1 MMCFKRY
8 NMKNSIKMVLCSFTV
23 ALAFGACT
31 KDFEKLNTPPT
42 SVTVIDPVLVF
53 SRVLRDGTFAEG
65 GELPNNKFGS
75 WVQQWAGGQVVP
87 VSRYLE
93 SSEDAIWEAHY
104 ALIKDLKQIAYELR
118 GKEGD
123 PSGRTKLAIAKI
135 YEISIWERMTDLF
148 GDIPYSQVTKT
159 ADALQVTPVFD
170 TQESIYTSLIAD
182 LNTAMAQLTDTDES
196 YGSAD
201 FFYAGSAPKW
211 RKFANS
217 LKLRLGLRLRYAN
230 PSLARTTVEA
240 AMAQPALLFSANA
253 DNAAVPT
260 FNNAQPVN
268 ANPMLRQFL
277 TGSSDLRYVAAALVN
292 KLKEYN
298 DPRLPLLAQPT
309 VNSVKAGKPD
319 YAGLGVALT
328 DAQLGQVIRDNYST
342 ASLSTWFSSAFA
354 PIPAYSL
361 TYAEVSFFKAEAA
374 LLGWGATSANAE
386 GYFKAG
392 VGAAF
397 QLPPYAI
404 TTIPATYDTGVLS
417 FTGLSD
423 EQKLEKIMTQKWI
436 HLFGRNFEAF
446 AEWRRNG
453 YPVLTPG
460 SNPGSTGGRIPRRAI
475 YSTREAQLNN
485 ANYQA
490 AAARLSNGD
499 SFLSRV
505 WWDKR

>member
-1 MMCFKRY
+1 
-8 NMKNSIKMVLCSFTV
+8 MKNSIKMVLCS
-23 ALAFGACT
+23 LAVVMVLNSCT

-42 SVTVIDPVLVF
+42 SVTTIDPVLIF

-104 ALIKDLKQIAYELR
+104 ALIKDLKQISYELR
-118 GKEGD
+118 GKETD
-123 PSGRTKLAIAKI
+123 PSGRSKLAIAKI
-135 YEISIWERMTDLF
+135 YEISIWQRMTDLF

-159 ADALQVTPVFD
+159 TDAVQVTPAFD
-170 TQESIYTSLIAD
+170 TQESIYASLITD
-182 LNTAMAQLTDTDES
+182 LNAALGQLNDTDES

-201 FFYAGSAPKW
+201 FFYSGSIPKW
-211 RKFANS
+211 RKFGNS

-230 PSLARTTVEA
+230 PTLAKATVEA
-240 AMAQPALLFSANA
+240 AMAQPAQLFSANA

-277 TGSSDLRYVAAALVN
+277 TGSSDLRYLAAGLIN

-328 DAQLGQVIRDNYST
+328 DAQLSQVIRDNYST
-342 ASLSTWFSSAFA
+342 ASLTTWFSSSFA
-354 PIPAYSL
+354 PIPAYAL

-374 LLGWGATSANAE
+374 LLGWGATSADAQ
-386 GYFKAG
+386 GFFKAG
-392 VGAAF
+392 VTAAF
-397 QLPPYAI
+397 ALAPYSITAI
-404 TTIPATYDTGVLS
+404 PTAYDTTVLS
-417 FTGLSD
+417 FTGLTD

-453 YPVLTPG
+453 YPVLIPG
-460 SNPGSTGGRIPRRAI
+460 SNPGSTGGKIPRRAI
-475 YSTREAQLNN
+475 YSTKEAQLNN
-485 ANYQA
+485 ANYLTA
-490 AAARLSNGD
+490 VGRLSNGD

-505 WWDKR
+505 WWDKH

>member
-1 MMCFKRY
+1 
-8 NMKNSIKMVLCSFTV
+8 MKKYIKMILCS
-23 ALAFGACT
+23 LAVVTILNSCT
-31 KDFEKLNTPPT
+31 KDFDRINTPPT
-42 SVTVIDPVLVF
+42 SVTVIDPVLIF

-75 WVQQWAGGQVVP
+75 WAQHWAGGQVVP

-93 SSEDAIWEAHY
+93 SSEDAIWEAHF
-104 ALIKDLKQIAYELR
+104 ALIKDLKQITFELR
-118 GKEGD
+118 GKESD
-123 PSGRTKLAIAKI
+123 PSGRSKLAIAKI
-135 YEISIWERMTDLF
+135 YEISIWQRMTDMF

-159 ADALQVTPVFD
+159 ADAVQVTPVFD

-182 LNTAMAQLTDTDES
+182 LNTAIAQLTDSDES

-201 FFYAGSAPKW
+201 FFYAGNIPKW
-211 RKFANS
+211 RKFATS
-217 LKLRLGLRLRYAN
+217 LKLRLGLRIRYAN
-230 PSLARTTVEA
+230 PALARTTVES
-240 AMAQPALLFSANA
+240 AMGQTALLFTANA

-277 TGSSDLRYVAAALVN
+277 TGSSDLRYLAAALVN

-309 VNSVKAGKPD
+309 VNSVKAGAPA

-342 ASLSTWFSSAFA
+342 ASLSTWFSASFA
-354 PIPAYSL
+354 PIPAYAL
-361 TYAEVSFFKAEAA
+361 TYSEVSFFKAEAA
-374 LLGWGATSANAE
+374 LLGWGATPADAE
-386 GYFKAG
+386 AFFKAG
-392 VGAAF
+392 VAAAF
-397 QLPPYAI
+397 QLAPYSI
-404 TTIPATYDTGVLS
+404 NTVPAAYSASVLN

-423 EQKLEKIMTQKWI
+423 EQKMERIMSQKWI

-446 AEWRRNG
+446 AEWRRTG
-453 YPVLTPG
+453 YPVLIPG
-460 SNPGSTGGRIPRRAI
+460 GNPGSTGGRIPRRAI

-485 ANYQA
+485 ANYLIA
-490 AAARLSNGD
+490 VSRLSNGD
-499 SFLSRV
+499 SFLSKV
-505 WWDKR
+505 WWDKH

>member
-1 MMCFKRY
+1 
-8 NMKNSIKMVLCSFTV
+8 MKKYIKMVLCSLAVVTV
-23 ALAFGACT
+23 LDSCT
-31 KDFEKLNTPPT
+31 KDFDKINTPPT
-42 SVTVIDPVLVF
+42 SVTVIDPVLIF

-75 WVQQWAGGQVVP
+75 WAQHWAGGQVVP

-104 ALIKDLKQIAYELR
+104 ALIKDLKQISFELR
-118 GKEGD
+118 GKEAD
-123 PSGRTKLAIAKI
+123 PSGRSKLAIAKI
-135 YEISIWERMTDLF
+135 YEISIWQRMTDMF

-159 ADALQVTPVFD
+159 TDAVQVTPVFD

-182 LNTAMAQLTDTDES
+182 LNTAMAQLTDGDES
-196 YGSAD
+196 YGTAD
-201 FFYAGSAPKW
+201 FFYSGNISRW

-217 LKLRLGLRLRYAN
+217 LKLRLGLRIRYAN
-230 PSLARTTVEA
+230 PALARTTVEA
-240 AMAQPALLFSANA
+240 AMGQSAQLFAANT

-277 TGSSDLRYVAAALVN
+277 TGSSDLRYLAAALVN

-309 VNSVKAGKPD
+309 VNSVRAGAPA
-319 YAGLGVALT
+319 YVGLGVALT

-342 ASLSTWFSSAFA
+342 ASLSTWFSSSFT
-354 PIPAYSL
+354 PIPAYAL
-361 TYAEVSFFKAEAA
+361 TYSEVSFFKAEAA
-374 LLGWGATSANAE
+374 LLGWGATAADAE
-386 GYFKAG
+386 TFFKAG
-392 VGAAF
+392 VAAAF
-397 QLPPYAI
+397 QLPPYSI
-404 TTIPATYDTGVLS
+404 TTVPAAYTSSALA
-417 FTGLSD
+417 FTGLTD
-423 EQKLEKIMTQKWI
+423 AQKMDKIMSQKWI

-446 AEWRRNG
+446 AEWRRTG
-453 YPVLTPG
+453 YPVLVPG
-460 SNPGSTGGRIPRRAI
+460 SNPGSTGGVIPRRAI

-485 ANYQA
+485 ANYQIA
-490 AAARLSNGD
+490 VSRLSNGD
-499 SFLSRV
+499 SFLSKV